1 MMMFVLVVLGSVMVV
16 VRDSKGKMQYLYGIL
31 TSYNE
36 FGMLVLENAYEKII
50 RDGEC
55 AMKRRGATIVRGEN
69 VVLVGTVNGRKVE
82 EQDSTL
88 IKADFDQLIADEQKE
103 WSIV

>member
-1 MMMFVLVVLGSVMVV
+1 
-16 VRDSKGKMQYLYGIL
+16 
-31 TSYNE
+31 
-36 FGMLVLENAYEKII
+36 MLVLENAYEKII

-69 VVLVGTVNGRKVE
+69 VILVGTVNGRKIE

-88 IKADFDQLIADEQKE
+88 LKAEFDRLAADDQKE
-103 WSIV
+103 WSSFEEKAKRRIGSGIPSVSGFDDTFY